1 MKLAR
6 RLHRLRFFVS
16 DAWDECTHSPGVNVL
31 ALATLA
37 SALFLAGLAMLVISN
52 VAQRVQLLRED
63 VRVQVY
69 LEDGISAGQ
78 RRALFDQLAAFDGV
92 ARVDYL
98 DKQDALRRYRSWAGD
113 MTELI
118 AELELNPLPAS
129 FEVVLQPGRGGEQI
143 GERIARNFAE
153 TEGVDDVRF
162 NRGLVRRLESL
173 LRLARVGGTG
183 LGVVVFTAVVFVMA
197 SVLRLAVYARR
208 DEIEIMQLVGAT
220 QAFVRGPFLV
230 AGLAH
235 GLVSSVLALLLVE
248 TARRAI
254 HAYAGGGSLAL
265 LDLLAGRPLP
275 GELAGLLILVGLAV
289 SFAGSYFAVRR
300 HFFLK

>member
-31 ALATLA
+31 ALATLT
-37 SALFLAGLAMLVISN
+37 SALFLAGLAMLLISN

-63 VRVQVY
+63 IRVQVY
-69 LEDGISAGQ
+69 LKDEISAEQ
-78 RRALFDQLAAFDGV
+78 RRALFDELAAFDGV

-98 DKQDALRRYRSWAGD
+98 DKQDALRRYRGWAGD

-118 AELELNPLPAS
+118 EELELNPLPAS
-129 FEVVLQPGRGGEQI
+129 FEVVLQPGLGGEQI
-143 GERIARNFAE
+143 GERIARNFSE
-153 TEGVDDVRF
+153 TAGVDDVRF
-162 NRGLVRRLESL
+162 NRGLVRRLEAL
-173 LRLARVGGTG
+173 LRLARIGGTG
-183 LGVVVFTAVVFVMA
+183 LGMLIFTAVVFVMA

-248 TARRAI
+248 TARRGV

>member
-31 ALATLA
+31 ALATLT
-37 SALFLAGLAMLVISN
+37 SALFLAGLAMLLISN

-63 VRVQVY
+63 IRVQVY
-69 LEDGISAGQ
+69 LKDEISAEQ
-78 RRALFDQLAAFDGV
+78 RRALFDELAAFDGV

-98 DKQDALRRYRSWAGD
+98 DKQDALRRYRGWAGD

-118 AELELNPLPAS
+118 EELELNPLPAS
-129 FEVVLQPGRGGEQI
+129 FEVVLQPGLGGEQI
-143 GERIARNFAE
+143 GERIARNFSE
-153 TEGVDDVRF
+153 TAGVDDVRF
-162 NRGLVRRLESL
+162 NRGLVRRLEAL
-173 LRLARVGGTG
+173 LRLARIGGTG
-183 LGVVVFTAVVFVMA
+183 LGMLIFTAVVFVMA

-208 DEIEIMQLVGAT
+208 DEIEIMQ
-220 QAFVRGPFLV
+220 F

-248 TARRAI
+248 TARRGV

>member
-1 MKLAR
+1 MKLVQ
-6 RLHRLRFFVS
+6 RLHRLRFFFT
-16 DAWDECTHSPGVNVL
+16 DAWDECRHSPGVNVL

-52 VAQRVQLLRED
+52 VSQRVQLLRED
-63 VRVQVY
+63 IRVQIY
-69 LEDGISAGQ
+69 LSDDITSEQ
-78 RRALFDQLAAFDGV
+78 RRALYDEVSAFDGV
-92 ARVDYL
+92 ARVDFL
-98 DKQDALRRYRSWAGD
+98 TKQDALRRYRKWAGD
-113 MTELI
+113 MAELI
-118 AELELNPLPAS
+118 EELELNPLPAS
-129 FEVVLQPGRGGEQI
+129 FEVVLDPGLGGEQT
-143 GERIARNFAE
+143 GERIARNFSGTA
-153 TEGVDDVRF
+153 GVDDVRF

-173 LRLARVGGTG
+173 LNLARVGGTG
-183 LGVVVFTAVVFVMA
+183 LGVLIFAAVVFVMA

-220 QAFVRGPFLV
+220 PAFVRGPFLV

-235 GLVSSVLALLLVE
+235 GLLSSVLALLIVE

-265 LDLLAGRPLP
+265 LDLLAGHPLP
-275 GELAGLLILVGLAV
+275 FQLACLLVIVGLVV

-300 HFFLK
+300 TV